1 MNFRFGIQK
10 SLSEGCQQQLG
21 EWLPGWEKVG
31 ERSMG
36 KDHIGTKRTEKGS
49 IPKRLRPSAS

>member
-1 MNFRFGIQK
+1 MSPETRVEMNFRFGIQK

-31 ERSMG
+31 EREEHG
-36 KDHIGTKRTEKGS
+36 KGPHRD
-49 IPKRLRPSAS
+49 